1 MNQTVRYSGMALAIA
16 ATLLLAAC
24 KTTDESTPAPAAAV
38 PMEAP
43 PADVNDM
50 TPTEDT
56 TTPPPD
62 DTMPPADA
70 SVPDA
75 AAQDG
80 AGQDGASSSGTP

>member
-1 MNQTVRYSGMALAIA
+1 MNQYVRYSGMALAVA

-50 TPTEDT
+50 TPTDDA
-56 TTPPPD
+56 TPPPD
-62 DTMPPADA
+62 ASTPADA
-70 SVPDA
+70 PTPDA
-75 AAQDG
+75 ATQGDAAQDG
-80 AGQDGASSSGTP
+80 ASTSSTP

>member
-1 MNQTVRYSGMALAIA
+1 MNQHVRYSGMALAVA

-50 TPTEDT
+50 TPTDDA
-56 TTPPPD
+56 TPPPD
-62 DTMPPADA
+62 ASTPADA
-70 SVPDA
+70 PTPDA
-75 AAQDG
+75 ATQGDAAQDG
-80 AGQDGASSSGTP
+80 ASTSSTP